1 VTIHIFISS
10 TSKDLLEYRQAAID
24 VCNRLQ
30 FVPIGMEFFNAMG
43 AGATEG
49 SKQRIKQADVYV
61 GLFAYR
67 YGYVEEG
74 YEQSVTEIEFQ
85 FAGERNLDRLCFL
98 VDPTYPW
105 PVDAIDRQQLDAV
118 EHLRERVER
127 NTIRELFTTVDDFRV
142 KLIAS
147 LADWLQAHPRDDTV
161 QRVETSLVAFPN
173 RATPPL
179 PALLIG
185 RDRDLKSLKERLGV
199 GAETMRPL
207 TVVRGWPGV
216 GKTTLLAALAY
227 DQEVEAAYPDGVLW
241 ASVGEEPEPVD
252 EMAEWAGAL
261 GLSLGTVST
270 LDEAMARTRAILA
283 DKRALLIVDDV
294 WESDAAQPF
303 RVGGPR
309 CATLYTTRFPA
320 VARSIAVTLEDVY
333 VLDRLSDDDGVAL
346 LGRLTPA
353 VVEAYPEQCR
363 QLVADLE
370 GLPLALR
377 VAGRL
382 LERDNGAGFDV
393 EALFRVL
400 GNEAALIGESA
411 PEDRFDPR
419 KGTTPTIDLL
429 LSKSVD
435 RLDPITRERFIALG
449 AFAPKPATFD
459 LGALRAVWM
468 INDPR
473 PPALELV
480 DRGLLEPIPSQGRF
494 WMHAILVMHATA
506 LLERL

>member
-1 VTIHIFISS
+1 M
-10 TSKDLLEYRQAAID
+10 
-24 VCNRLQ
+24 
-30 FVPIGMEFFNAMG
+30 GMEFFNAMG
-43 AGATEG
+43 PGATEG
-49 SKQRIKQADVYV
+49 SKQRIMQSDVYI
-61 GLFAYR
+61 GIFAYR

-74 YEQSVTEIEFQ
+74 HAESVTEIEFK
-85 FAGERNLDRLCFL
+85 FAGERNIDRLCFL
-98 VDPTYPW
+98 VDPACPW
-105 PVDAIDRQQLDAV
+105 PVDAIEREQLAAV
-118 EHLRERVER
+118 EQLRQRVER

-142 KLIAS
+142 KLVAS
-147 LADWLQAHPRDDTV
+147 LVDWQRTHGNGDTV
-161 QRVETSLVAFPN
+161 QNVGPSLAALPN
-173 RATPPL
+173 RAAAPL
-179 PALLIG
+179 PALLVG
-185 RDRDLKSLKERLGV
+185 RDRDLGSLKERVGV
-199 GAETMRPL
+199 GAGTMRPL

-227 DQEVEAAYPDGVLW
+227 DREVEAAYPDGVLW

-252 EMAEWAGAL
+252 ELAQWAGRL

-270 LDEAMARTRAILA
+270 LDEAMAGMRAVLA

-294 WESDAAQPF
+294 WEADAAQPF

-320 VARSIAVTLEDVY
+320 VARSIAVTPEDVY
-333 VLDRLSDDDGVAL
+333 VLDRLSDDDGVSL
-346 LGRLTPA
+346 LGRLAPA
-353 VVEAYPEQCR
+353 VVQGYPGQCR

-382 LERDNGAGFDV
+382 LERDNSAGFDV
-393 EALFRVL
+393 EDLFSAL
-400 GNEAALIGESA
+400 GSEAALIGETA
-411 PEDRFDPR
+411 PEDRFDSR

-435 RLDPITRERFIALG
+435 RLDRAAQECFVALG

-459 LGALRAVWM
+459 LDALRAVWM
-468 INDPR
+468 TSDPR
-473 PPALELV
+473 PTALELV
-480 DRGLLEPIPSQGRF
+480 DSGLLEPIPSQGRF
-494 WMHAILVMHATA
+494 WMHAILVMYAMA